1 MSFTVTPE
9 GDCSDPDYEWSV
21 TSDIGSAV
29 DQDGNYVAG
38 TNNDFSNEATDTVKV
53 VDNTNSVSAE
63 ATVTVSYKCALLKLY
78 GEDSEEVAL
87 FRNFRDNVLSET
99 PEGRELIKLYY
110 QLSPG
115 IVKTMEKD
123 KAFKK
128 EVNEMIDGV
137 LGLIGEE
144 TK

>member
-38 TNNDFSNEATDTVKV
+38 TNNDFSNEVTDTVKV

-63 ATVTVSYKCALLKLY
+63 ATVTVSWKCFLSKMY
-78 GEDSEEVAL
+78 GEDSEEVEL
-87 FRNFRDNVLSET
+87 LRNFRDEVLNKT
-99 PEGRELIKLYY
+99 PVGQEIIRLYY
-110 QLSPG
+110 QWSPA
-115 IVKTMEKD
+115 IIKVMEKD
-123 KAFKK
+123 AEFKEDVK
-128 EVNEMIDGV
+128 ELIEGILPMIR
-137 LGLIGEE
+137 
-144 TK
+144 